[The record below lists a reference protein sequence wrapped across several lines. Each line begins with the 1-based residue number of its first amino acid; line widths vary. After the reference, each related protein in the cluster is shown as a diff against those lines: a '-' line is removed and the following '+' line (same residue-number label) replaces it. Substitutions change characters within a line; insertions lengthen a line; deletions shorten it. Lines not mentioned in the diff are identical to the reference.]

1 MITFNIE
8 EEEDENQF
16 IVCQIKV
23 CAASY
28 NNKPT
33 YNSQCPVTDYY
44 SFSVTGYQAWFW
56 NETFPLFINIE
67 LWLLFAQ
74 FLIA

>member
-1 MITFNIE
+1 MITFNIQ

-16 IVCQIKV
+16 IVCKIKV
-23 CAASY
+23 CLASY

-44 SFSVTGYQAWFW
+44 AFSVTGYQA
-56 NETFPLFINIE
+56 
-67 LWLLFAQ
+67 
-74 FLIA
+74 